1 MKFFQKRSFFSFIIA
16 LGVGANLFCGAVLT
30 AHAEVIDYQALAEA
44 NLSIPV
50 ESNEIANWPEGPIIN
65 ARSAIL
71 MDADSGAILYAK
83 NIHEHLYPASTTKI
97 LTAYIARQNSEL
109 NEMVEYSDAAVHS
122 IDWRSDSNIG
132 IKAGEAITMEQS
144 LYGLLVGSG
153 SECGNAIGE
162 HISGSMEAF
171 VDLMN
176 KTAKE
181 LGCTDSNF
189 VNTNGK
195 HDDNHY
201 TSTHDLALIG
211 QKFFSDEV
219 LCRMSDTASY
229 KIPASA
235 TLSQD
240 LIPNSKN
247 KLLPGKTYA
256 YEYLVGSKTGYTAN
270 ARSNLVSC
278 AQKDGLKLICVVMME
293 ESPQQFKDTVSLF
306 DYGFSNFSSVT
317 AAKEDTTYQVK
328 NGDLFAN
335 TFNQSDILSI
345 DPDAKILLPDTLTF
359 ADLDSELS
367 YDNLENGQA
376 AVIHYSYKG
385 QDLGS
390 APILFSSVTPFDFS
404 AEPVSETE
412 SAALAA
418 AADGSGSNTDGSQ
431 NGTTTQADGSNGSAN
446 GSQNGASAT
455 AQADDSNDSAGGLQ
469 NGTTAQADGSNGSA
483 GGSQNGATA
492 QADGANGSAQTD
504 SSATTSVST
513 SSPTTVA
520 TPGGKVIFLNVR
532 KILIAVSAVAAVL
545 IVILIIRSILVG
557 HSRNR
562 KRRDIMK
569 RHRSRKEE
577 IIDFDR
583 YTDPFA

>member
-1 MKFFQKRSFFSFIIA
+1 
-16 LGVGANLFCGAVLT
+16 
-30 AHAEVIDYQALAEA
+30 
-44 NLSIPV
+44 
-50 ESNEIANWPEGPIIN
+50 
-65 ARSAIL
+65 
-71 MDADSGAILYAK
+71 
-83 NIHEHLYPASTTKI
+83 
-97 LTAYIARQNSEL
+97 
-109 NEMVEYSDAAVHS
+109 
-122 IDWRSDSNIG
+122 
-132 IKAGEAITMEQS
+132 
-144 LYGLLVGSG
+144 
-153 SECGNAIGE
+153 
-162 HISGSMEAF
+162 MEAF

-176 KTAKE
+176 QTAKE
-181 LGCTDSNF
+181 LGCTDSHF

-201 TSTHDLALIG
+201 TSPHDLALIG
-211 QKFFSDEV
+211 QKFFSDDV
-219 LCRMSDTASY
+219 LCRMSDTVSY

-293 ESPQQFKDTVSLF
+293 ESPQQFKDTISLF

-317 AAKEDTTYQVK
+317 ASKEDTTYQVK

-335 TFNQSDILSI
+335 TFNQSNILSI
-345 DPDAKILLPDTLTF
+345 DPDAKVLLPDTLTF

-367 YDNLENGQA
+367 YDNLKDGQA
-376 AVIHYSYKG
+376 AVIHYSYEG

-390 APILFSSVTPFDFS
+390 APILFSSITPFDFS

-412 SAALAA
+412 SAAIAT
-418 AADGSGSNTDGSQ
+418 ADGSSKADANSVQSSASNAQSSTDSSGTDGNVNAS
-431 NGTTTQADGSNGSAN
+431 SAN
-446 GSQNGASAT
+446 GSSGTQGATS
-455 AQADDSNDSAGGLQ
+455 AQA
-469 NGTTAQADGSNGSA
+469 GTAASESVA
-483 GGSQNGATA
+483 S
-492 QADGANGSAQTD
+492 
-504 SSATTSVST
+504 TTSPTAVS
-513 SSPTTVA
+513 
-520 TPGGKVIFLNVR
+520 TPGGNVIFLNVR
-532 KILIAVSAVAAVL
+532 KILLAVSIVAVIL
-545 IVILIIRSILVG
+545 IVILVIRSILIG

-569 RHRSRKEE
+569 RHRSRKDE

>member
-1 MKFFQKRSFFSFIIA
+1 MKFFQKRSFFSFMIA

-30 AHAEVIDYQALAEA
+30 ARAEVIDYQALAEA

-50 ESNEIANWPEGPIIN
+50 ESNEIKNWPEGPILN

-83 NIHEHLYPASTTKI
+83 NIHEKLYPASTTKI

-109 NEMVEYSDAAVHS
+109 NEMIEYSDTAVHS

-176 KTAKE
+176 QTAKE
-181 LGCTDSNF
+181 LGCTDSHF

-211 QKFFSDEV
+211 QKFFSDDV
-219 LCRMSDTASY
+219 LCRMSDTVSY

-293 ESPQQFKDTVSLF
+293 ESPQQFKDTISLF

-317 AAKEDTTYQVK
+317 ASKEDTTYQVK

-335 TFNQSDILSI
+335 TFNQTDILSI
-345 DPDAKILLPDTLTF
+345 DPDAKVLLPDTLTF

-367 YDNLENGQA
+367 YDNLKDGQA
-376 AVIHYSYKG
+376 AVIHYSYEG

-390 APILFSSVTPFDFS
+390 APILFSSITPFDFS

-412 SAALAA
+412 SAAIAT
-418 AADGSGSNTDGSQ
+418 ADGSSKADANSVQSSASNAQSSTDSSGTDGNANAS
-431 NGTTTQADGSNGSAN
+431 SAN
-446 GSQNGASAT
+446 GSSGTQGATS
-455 AQADDSNDSAGGLQ
+455 AQA
-469 NGTTAQADGSNGSA
+469 GTAASESVA
-483 GGSQNGATA
+483 S
-492 QADGANGSAQTD
+492 
-504 SSATTSVST
+504 TTSPTAVS
-513 SSPTTVA
+513 
-520 TPGGKVIFLNVR
+520 TPGGNVIFLNVR
-532 KILIAVSAVAAVL
+532 KILLAVSIVAVIL
-545 IVILIIRSILVG
+545 IVILVIRSILIG

-569 RHRSRKEE
+569 RHRSRKDE